1 MCVARRGVDDALRR
15 AWRVQRGTGAVN
27 AAGTGRGHSGERWRG
42 WSGAHTAQARDNSPG
57 DTCGTL
63 NPDRI
68 SAMDRRQRCAAALT
82 APTPDARVACLR
94 VTVVPPP
101 PAHVMRARSRPL
113 PLIAFTLASL
123 SAPLRAQDS
132 MVTLSS
138 GTFEQLILV
147 ADADAKVLSGYYRS
161 ARGGR
166 HCRLYLR
173 GPLVR
178 ASLGQRNDV
187 GEAYS
192 VEAWDP
198 VHPGVPMTAE
208 IFSIAR
214 EGFRQQLI
222 LSISSGLSSACR
234 AADSFDRGY
243 GASLNRYDW
252 VSNSFVGV
260 RVVRAS
266 RMRVYELEKRDGV
279 LRRVRLR
286 VRAPHR
292 YDGVWVDKTYSPEYS
307 PRGMLRIAWDDGGTP
322 HGGYVHERDLYP
334 GRLAASE
341 EPR

>member
-1 MCVARRGVDDALRR
+1 MRARCQPLPVLAL
-15 AWRVQRGTGAVN
+15 TL
-27 AAGTGRGHSGERWRG
+27 AG
-42 WSGAHTAQARDNSPG
+42 
-57 DTCGTL
+57 
-63 NPDRI
+63 
-68 SAMDRRQRCAAALT
+68 LT
-82 APTPDARVACLR
+82 APLG
-94 VTVVPPP
+94 
-101 PAHVMRARSRPL
+101 
-113 PLIAFTLASL
+113 
-123 SAPLRAQDS
+123 AQDS
-132 MVTLSS
+132 TVTLFS
-138 GTFEQLILV
+138 GTFEQLMLV

-198 VHPGVPMTAE
+198 AHPGAPMTAE

-222 LSISSGLSSACR
+222 LSISSGLSNACR
-234 AADSFDRGY
+234 AAETFDRGY

-266 RMRVYELEKRDGV
+266 RMRLYELEKRNGV
-279 LRRVRLR
+279 LRRVR
-286 VRAPHR
+286 VYIRAPRR

-307 PRGMLRIAWDDGGTP
+307 PRGMVRIAWYDGGTP
-322 HGGYVHERDLYP
+322 HGAYVHERDLF
-334 GRLAASE
+334 AARVGVGE
-341 EPR
+341 R